1 MSKVFEG
8 LKVVELASVL
18 AGPAVGMFFAELGAE
33 VIKIENK
40 LTGGDITRTWRLT
53 SESLS
58 DDRSAYY
65 CSINYGKQVL
75 MLDLKE
81 KSDRKILNGLI
92 ADADIVL
99 SNFRTPIAQKLHVQY
114 EDIKALKSDVI
125 FAELTGY
132 PNSDRPAYDVV
143 LQAETGFMHMTGE
156 RGGVPVKMPVALI
169 DILAAHQMKEG
180 ILVALIQKLKTG
192 KGAHVQV
199 NLFDSALASL
209 ANQATNWLVAKH
221 IPEAIGSAHPNI
233 APYGDVFEDN
243 AGRYFVLAVGS
254 DKHFKALCSCIGM
267 PELGSDPL
275 FLTNPDRLQNRAALL
290 QKLASIFK
298 GKSVDHWMHLLKE
311 NDVPAGMIRNM
322 KELFELEIAREKI
335 LQYSDDPNHKTVR
348 SVAFKI
354 Y

>member
-8 LKVVELASVL
+8 LKIVELASVL

-275 FLTNPDRLQNRAALL
+275 FLTNPDRLQNRAVLL

-335 LQYSDDPNHKTVR
+335 LQYSDNPNHKTLR